1 MLTSDVPFRAVV
13 EKKEKQQRPVDIEP
27 RIYSCYILR
36 KYILMEEKRVDKFIT
51 KLLGKGNLSLASI
64 VGGRDYEDNIY
75 AGHK

>member
-1 MLTSDVPFRAVV
+1 
-13 EKKEKQQRPVDIEP
+13 
-27 RIYSCYILR
+27 
-36 KYILMEEKRVDKFIT
+36 MEEKRVDKFIT